1 VADCR
6 HTFGDVIN
14 QQKHKAMTRKQIKT
28 IQSLTWMTS
37 TNFRSNR
44 KQYNGVPVE
53 IVKEIVQKKT
63 RRALAKE
70 GIQQTR
76 FQKVKRLIA
85 QSLDAKGTNYFKVM
99 IEGNTGIYYAHPE
112 FGHADYNKSRVF
124 DKTPET
130 LVIMRAFNAIVNR

>member
-1 VADCR
+1 MKNTTA
-6 HTFGDVIN
+6 
-14 QQKHKAMTRKQIKT
+14 KQIRG

-70 GIQQTR
+70 GIQETR
-76 FQKVKRLIA
+76 LQKVKRLIA

-99 IEGNTGIYYAHPE
+99 IEGNTGIYYAHPK

-124 DKTPET
+124 DKTPQT
-130 LVIMRAFNAIVNR
+130 IKIMNLFNQIVNK